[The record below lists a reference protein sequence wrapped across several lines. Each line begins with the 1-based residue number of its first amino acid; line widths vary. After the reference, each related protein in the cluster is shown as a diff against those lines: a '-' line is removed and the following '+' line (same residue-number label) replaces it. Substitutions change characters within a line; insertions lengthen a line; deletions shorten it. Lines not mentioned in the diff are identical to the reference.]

1 MTLENFHL
9 EKGILKGGLIRWQY
23 QGGRIEASD
32 FYYSYVA
39 WLEGNKLLYGT
50 FNKGGLV
57 ERIVEV
63 STGMAAVYLSG
74 TPYNSLRSDGE
85 RIRTLERKLK
95 EAIDKSGVS
104 FSQTVAKGIRSANLT
119 LNEIETW
126 KNFVL
131 F

>member
-1 MTLENFHL
+1 MILENFHL
-9 EKGILKGGLIRWQY
+9 EKGILKDGLFRWQY
-23 QGGRIEASD
+23 QGGRIEVSD

-57 ERIVEV
+57 DCILEV
-63 STGMAAVYLSG
+63 STGIAAVYL
-74 TPYNSLRSDGE
+74 YNSLQSDGE
-85 RIRTLERKLK
+85 RIRTLDRKLK
-95 EAIDKSGVS
+95 EAIDKSGVP
-104 FSQTVAKGIRSANLT
+104 FSQTVAKGIRTANLT
-119 LNEIETW
+119 LNTIETW